1 MMILDQIIQKKTKTT
16 TKTTTKQPKTSTHC
30 FLFLWTGQ
38 GTFLV
43 QDFHRPNGAKI
54 LRFGNFP
61 ETLTYLGSLENCQKS
76 KSFSKIWLWKSW
88 NFGYFLDR
96 TRISQKTTPLSIH
109 LGSYDHDGGYVWSKK
124 LSNLIFVQVKA
135 MCAEFGEVTVIIGL
149 VINFLAFRL
158 TIVRIS

>member
-16 TKTTTKQPKTSTHC
+16 TKQPITSTHF

-54 LRFGNFP
+54 LRFCNFP
-61 ETLTYLGSLENCQKS
+61 HILIYPRGVENCQKS

-88 NFGYFLDR
+88 NFGYFSDR
-96 TRISQKTTPLSIH
+96 TRKPPHFQYIQAVLTMMGGRFGRKNCQTSFWYRSRQCVLS
-109 LGSYDHDGGYVWSKK
+109 
-124 LSNLIFVQVKA
+124 
-135 MCAEFGEVTVIIGL
+135 L
-149 VINFLAFRL
+149 VRLRSLLA
-158 TIVRIS
+158 S